1 MFVVFEHF
9 QCQTMQKT
17 GLTLLCSMDPILYSF
32 VVFVAFQAPAVHV
45 VAVGLE
51 SGRIILHNLKFDET
65 VLELK
70 QDWGPV
76 TTLSFRTGKTFIHQ
90 FRIK

>member
-1 MFVVFEHF
+1 M
-9 QCQTMQKT
+9 
-17 GLTLLCSMDPILYSF
+17 L
-32 VVFVAFQAPAVHV
+32 VAFQAPAVHV

-65 VLELK
+65 ILELK

-76 TTLSFRTGKTFIHQ
+76 TTLSFRTGETGSNVTSISCKRAVFII
-90 FRIK
+90 RKK

>member
-1 MFVVFEHF
+1 M
-9 QCQTMQKT
+9 
-17 GLTLLCSMDPILYSF
+17 CSNDSILYSF
-32 VVFVAFQAPAVHV
+32 VALVAFQAPAVHV